1 MIQVNVNFGKLKDYY
16 FIAQKQNADF
26 EGQLSG
32 GVNCRELVTTWKY
45 DEEGNI
51 VYYTYDKK
59 TGEII
64 SKTKYKNPYQNLIQP
79 K

>member
-1 MIQVNVNFGKLKDYY
+1 MIQVNLIFGNNDDYY
-16 FIAQKQNADF
+16 FLTHKQNTDF
-26 EGQLSG
+26 EGQSSCDANG
-32 GVNCRELVTTWKY
+32 RELVTTWKY

-64 SKTKYKNPYQNLIQP
+64 TKTKYKNPYKNLIQP